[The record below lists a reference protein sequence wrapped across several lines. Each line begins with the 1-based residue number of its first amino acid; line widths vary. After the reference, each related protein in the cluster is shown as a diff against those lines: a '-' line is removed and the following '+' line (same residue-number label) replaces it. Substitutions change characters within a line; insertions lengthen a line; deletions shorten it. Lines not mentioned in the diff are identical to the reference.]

1 MIKYPVPKI
10 TEKIIVKKNKSTKK
24 IINKTEKYLDNVLS
38 KKFLQS
44 YFKKYN

>member
-10 TEKIIVKKNKSTKK
+10 TEKIKIRTNNNKNIYT
-24 IINKTEKYLDNVLS
+24 KTEKHLDNVLS
-38 KKFLQS
+38 KKFLKS

>member
-10 TEKIIVKKNKSTKK
+10 TEKIIVKKNKKQKNT
-24 IINKTEKYLDNVLS
+24 NKTEKHLDNLLS

-44 YFKKYN
+44 YFKKYE